1 MDAFCYF
8 IEHTDNSLEVFLGTI
23 SFLLLVL
30 IPIAVMY
37 VIAVWIIKTG
47 KKNKDII
54 YKQLNN
60 DIDKEK

>member
-1 MDAFCYF
+1 MNAFCYF

-30 IPIAVMY
+30 IPIAFMY
-37 VIAVWIIKTG
+37 IIALWFIKTW
-47 KKNKDII
+47 KKNKYII
-54 YKQLNN
+54 DKQLNN